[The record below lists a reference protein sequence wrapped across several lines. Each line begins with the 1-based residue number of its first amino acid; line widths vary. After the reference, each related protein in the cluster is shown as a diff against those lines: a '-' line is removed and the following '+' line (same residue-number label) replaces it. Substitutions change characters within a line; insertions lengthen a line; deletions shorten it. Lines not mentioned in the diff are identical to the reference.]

1 MMTAKFVQST
11 VNFGMISS
19 QKVSLFQDSICPIEK
34 RHLAPAA
41 AAAAAAAAVLAST

>member
-19 QKVSLFQDSICPIEK
+19 QKVSLFQDICPIEK